1 MRGIMMARRKE
12 LQVIDPIEEDNSTC
26 TVNFEKPK
34 PKGEVTLVSSD
45 NVDELINLLHNEA
58 KAI

>member
-1 MRGIMMARRKE
+1 MARRKE
-12 LQVIDPIEEDNSTC
+12 LKVIDPIDEDNSTC

-34 PKGEVTLVSSD
+34 PKSEVTLVSSD